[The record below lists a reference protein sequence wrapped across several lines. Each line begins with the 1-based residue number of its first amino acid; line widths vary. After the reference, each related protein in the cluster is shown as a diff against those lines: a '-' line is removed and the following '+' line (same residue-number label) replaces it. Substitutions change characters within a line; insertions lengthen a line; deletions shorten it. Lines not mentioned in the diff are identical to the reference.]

1 MSNETLKKF
10 KWMIS
15 GFDLLNNELDK
26 SSHSVHL
33 PTKQTAAWLPG
44 MANWLMAMHGMLTQD
59 EIPNY
64 DTIIASVPA
73 VDGKVFALLLRE
85 LEENLGLNLVILL
98 VDRTLREI

>member
-1 MSNETLKKF
+1 MV
-10 KWMIS
+10 M
-15 GFDLLNNELDK
+15 
-26 SSHSVHL
+26 
-33 PTKQTAAWLPG
+33 Q
-44 MANWLMAMHGMLTQD
+44 GMLTQG